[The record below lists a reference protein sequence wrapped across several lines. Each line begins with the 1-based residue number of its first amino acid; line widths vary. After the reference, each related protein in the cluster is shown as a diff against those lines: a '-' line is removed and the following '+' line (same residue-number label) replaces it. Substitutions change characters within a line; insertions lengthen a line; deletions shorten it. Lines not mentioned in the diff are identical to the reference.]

1 MEALWQAGA
10 RVQAFDPV
18 AMTETARI
26 YGQRADLVLASDKYA
41 ALQGASALL
50 ICTEWQQFRAP
61 DFDEMAGRLRQR
73 LIVDGRNLYSPDKLR
88 EQGWTY
94 LSIGR
99 A

>member
-1 MEALWQAGA
+1 
-10 RVQAFDPV
+10 
-18 AMTETARI
+18 
-26 YGQRADLVLASDKYA
+26 
-41 ALQGASALL
+41 
-50 ICTEWQQFRAP
+50 
-61 DFDEMAGRLRQR
+61 MAGRLRQR

>member
-1 MEALWQAGA
+1 
-10 RVQAFDPV
+10 V
-18 AMTETARI
+18 A
-26 YGQRADLVLASDKYA
+26 DKYA
-41 ALQGASALL
+41 ALQGARALL

-61 DFDEMAGRLRQR
+61 DFDEMASRLSAR

-88 EQGWTY
+88 AGGWTY